1 MKLIVNWISCMAAI
15 LLMAYLM
22 PTRVRYDG
30 YLAIVAAGTLLWLIN
45 TLVRPILRIISFPI
59 TILTLGLFSLILN
72 TLMVMLADFLMPTV
86 TFGGF
91 WPSFVLAILVSIIQ
105 MVLNLVFKD

>member
-59 TILTLGLFSLILN
+59 TILTLGLFSLTQYAYGHAGRFSDANGDFWWL
-72 TLMVMLADFLMPTV
+72 LAKLCTRNS
-86 TFGGF
+86 GF
-91 WPSFVLAILVSIIQ
+91 NHSNGS
-105 MVLNLVFKD
+105 